1 MQQAM
6 MTIGRL
12 ATAAGVGVE
21 TIRYYQRR
29 ELLPIPSVPAG
40 GRRKYSVVAL
50 QQIAFIKR
58 AQDLGFTLD
67 EIKELMRMRD
77 GSRCRDGRDFAR
89 RKIAE
94 LRVRVSELERML
106 GSLDALV
113 GLCNANKGAP
123 CPFIE
128 ALNSGS
134 SPSVPRRSPR
144 GERRDR

>member
-12 ATAAGVGVE
+12 AAAAGVGVE

-29 ELLPIPSVPAG
+29 ELLPIPSSPAG

-89 RKIAE
+89 RKIVE
-94 LRVRVSELERML
+94 LQVRVSELERML
-106 GSLDALV
+106 ASLDALV
-113 GLCNANKGAP
+113 ERCNANRGAP

-128 ALNSGS
+128 ALNNGS
-134 SPSVPRRSPR
+134 SASASRRINQSK
-144 GERRDR
+144 RR